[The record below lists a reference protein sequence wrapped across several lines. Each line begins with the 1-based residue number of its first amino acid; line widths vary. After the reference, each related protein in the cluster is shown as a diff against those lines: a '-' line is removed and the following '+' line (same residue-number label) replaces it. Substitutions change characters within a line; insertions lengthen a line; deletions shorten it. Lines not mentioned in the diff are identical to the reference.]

1 MGQHTPRAVLTK
13 VCFNSAKHRYFLAGG
28 NEIGPLCYL
37 ISVILF
43 LAFLAACSEPTP
55 AEVQSRAE
63 PDASGQSPQGNVEP
77 IIDQE
82 DTKASESPSDSPV
95 LVTTP
100 TRQLKPAD
108 FQITEITVEP
118 SEVQPEEPV
127 AITARV
133 ANVGEQPAIYDLEL
147 VID

>member
-1 MGQHTPRAVLTK
+1 MR
-13 VCFNSAKHRYFLAGG
+13 
-28 NEIGPLCYL
+28 PLCYL

-100 TRQLKPAD
+100 DNPVLVTAPTRQLKPAD

>member
-1 MGQHTPRAVLTK
+1 MR
-13 VCFNSAKHRYFLAGG
+13 
-28 NEIGPLCYL
+28 PLCYL

-82 DTKASESPSDSPV
+82 DTKANESPSDNPV

-100 TRQLKPAD
+100 TRQLKSAD
-108 FQITEITVEP
+108 FQVTEITVEP